1 MSGVRAR
8 FGEGQKRV
16 SLGTMVDVAVGM
28 MFVLKYSF
36 WDGWLAVSQCR
47 VVSLSFL
54 STAWMIRWGR

>member
-36 WDGWLAVSQCR
+36 L
-47 VVSLSFL
+47 
-54 STAWMIRWGR
+54 GRMVGSESMSGC

>member
-36 WDGWLAVSQCR
+36 WDGWLAVNQCR
-47 VVSLSFL
+47 VVSLSFFRQL
-54 STAWMIRWGR
+54 G

>member
-8 FGEGQKRV
+8 FGESQKRV

-54 STAWMIRWGR
+54 STA